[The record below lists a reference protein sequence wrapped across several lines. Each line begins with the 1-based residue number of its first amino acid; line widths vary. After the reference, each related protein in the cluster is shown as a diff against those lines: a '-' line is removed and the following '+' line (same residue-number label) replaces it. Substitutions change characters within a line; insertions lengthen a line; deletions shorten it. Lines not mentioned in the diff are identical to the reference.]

1 MTPFD
6 YARRGWRVFPC
17 RQKTPLIRKFSQ
29 KASIDPDVIAG
40 WWRDWPRAW
49 IGVPTG
55 RETGF
60 VVLDVDV
67 KNSKEN
73 GFDSLAELGHPF
85 SFETWMT
92 HTRSGGLHIYFNP
105 GQREIR
111 NSVNKLAPGLDI
123 RGDGGL
129 VIVPGAGSGY
139 WWDPHYNLET
149 VALAPA
155 PDWLVP
161 PEPERRPPAPRPD
174 RLPGMTAYGEG
185 ALDSAV
191 KRIISAPASLQHDT
205 LLRESFSIGAIAGTE
220 LPAELA
226 RKMLKWAGQQMVS
239 HDPRRPWRDADIN
252 RTVDNGFDF
261 GMHRP
266 RGARR

>member
-1 MTPFD
+1 MNPHD
-6 YARRGWRVFPC
+6 YARGGWRVFPC
-17 RQKTPLIRKFSQ
+17 HRKTPLIRKFSQ
-29 KASIDPDVIAG
+29 KASIDPDVIAE

-55 RETGF
+55 RESGF
-60 VVLDVDV
+60 VVADVDV
-67 KNSKEN
+67 KNLGQY
-73 GFDSLAELGHPF
+73 GFDTLADLGHSILP
-85 SFETWMT
+85 ETWMA
-92 HTRSGGLHIYFNP
+92 HTPSGGLHLYFDP
-105 GQREIR
+105 GERTIG
-111 NSVNKLAPGLDI
+111 NSVNKLGPGLDI
-123 RGDGGL
+123 RGDGGF

-139 WWDPHYNLET
+139 WWDPHCNPET
-149 VALAPA
+149 VALMAA

-161 PEPERRPPAPRPD
+161 PEPERRPPAPRPE

-191 KRIISAPASLQHDT
+191 KRIIAAPAGLQHDT
-205 LLRESFSIGAIAGTE
+205 LLRESCSIGAIAGAE

-226 RKMLKWAGQQMVS
+226 RKVLKWAGQQMAS
-239 HDPRRPWRDADIN
+239 HDPRQPWRDADID

-266 RGARR
+266 RGTRR